1 MGNLDIDF
9 GNVPG
14 TFPCDHDALRTTALE
29 RSRAHDMGFLKHEVM
44 SFPPLAAFRV
54 SFEILCGV
62 PAKAAIC
69 PDPPSERIP
78 GLEYGGQRESIKSVP
93 A

>member
-1 MGNLDIDF
+1 MG
-9 GNVPG
+9 
-14 TFPCDHDALRTTALE
+14 
-29 RSRAHDMGFLKHEVM
+29 SLKSDVT
-44 SFPPLAAFRV
+44 SFPPVVAFRM
-54 SFEILCGV
+54 SFELLCGV

-78 GLEYGGQRESIKSVP
+78 AFEYGGQRESIKSVP